1 MQHITGIP
9 RNQMVFS
16 SLEDTISPNNP
27 VRFVDALW
35 CFVIVALGFKIQT
48 LKQKVVQVSIPKYFL
63 KYICM
68 DI

>member
-1 MQHITGIP
+1 
-9 RNQMVFS
+9 MVFS

-27 VRFVDALW
+27 VRFVDA
-35 CFVIVALGFKIQT
+35 FVDALSLVALGFKIQT
-48 LKQKVVQVSIPKYFL
+48 LKAEGRPVSIPKYFL

>member
-16 SLEDTISPNNP
+16 SLEDTISLIIL
-27 VRFVDALW
+27 FVLWTLLDALSL
-35 CFVIVALGFKIQT
+35 VALGFKIQT
-48 LKQKVVQVSIPKYFL
+48 LKAEGRQVSIPKYFL

>member
-9 RNQMVFS
+9 RNQMV
-16 SLEDTISPNNP
+16 SLEDTISLIILF
-27 VRFVDALW
+27 VLWTFVDALSL
-35 CFVIVALGFKIQT
+35 VALGFKIQT